1 MGMHMPNNC
10 DPSFYMNVSPLPP
23 PPPPIPSPVR
33 MHCGDL
39 RENHHGMFVEMD
51 GKVNRNR
58 LGRFIELKDQYG
70 VIQLVA
76 PIENI
81 SVSKRFVNMPLNS
94 FITIIGQVKRRPDN
108 LKNFVSSTSKQK
120 NVCAVFIIF
129 PLLLVITVWENIS
142 PVSASQCGSLLLHIF
157 PPLCNKIC
165 LFL

>member
-1 MGMHMPNNC
+1 MGMNGNLAPNC
-10 DPSFYMNVSPLPP
+10 EPKFFMNMSPMAPP
-23 PPPPIPSPVR
+23 PPPPQPVH

-81 SVSKRFVNMPLNS
+81 SVSKRFMNMPLNS
-94 FITIIGQVKRRPDN
+94 FITIVGQVKRRPDN
-108 LKNFVSSTSKQK
+108 LKNFVSCNPPKSTTA
-120 NVCAVFIIF
+120 NVRDVETLQYI
-129 PLLLVITVWENIS
+129 
-142 PVSASQCGSLLLHIF
+142 VSAFVYSDSSINLLKPISF
-157 PPLCNKIC
+157 
-165 LFL
+165 